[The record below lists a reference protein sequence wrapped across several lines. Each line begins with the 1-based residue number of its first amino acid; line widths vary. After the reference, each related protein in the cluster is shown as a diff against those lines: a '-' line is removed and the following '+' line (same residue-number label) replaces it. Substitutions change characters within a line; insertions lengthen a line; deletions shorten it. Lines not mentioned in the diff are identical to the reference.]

1 LAAAEVEARML
12 FGKSLFQSVVDRLD
26 EEAEEQVPAEE
37 QTFRISGLPA
47 GFVPTPPA
55 APSPPADPGTDQ
67 RLDAYLFLMP
77 DDAEPAEPEPPAP
90 PLPPDWLG
98 RLSREEIVQDLGIE
112 PSDDREKL
120 QERRRHFA
128 RDNHPDRVAADYRE
142 AATLRMKIA
151 NGLIDEA
158 ISRHDLGI
166 RR

>member
-1 LAAAEVEARML
+1 
-12 FGKSLFQSVVDRLD
+12 
-26 EEAEEQVPAEE
+26 
-37 QTFRISGLPA
+37 
-47 GFVPTPPA
+47 
-55 APSPPADPGTDQ
+55 
-67 RLDAYLFLMP
+67 MP